1 MRNQHGIKLF
11 LVLMISVAYIFS
23 FSHFGTLA
31 YGAIVK
37 NHDFFAEGTKIGS
50 LSVAGKTANEALQL
64 TDEELTKW
72 LNETTITLKYKENNE
87 QLDLR
92 YFTFDLTET
101 VQKAKNGQS
110 NPVSVQFNSL
120 DETLYSLSSR
130 LNKEDIALEELEA
143 EIMRAAQLLEI
154 GSYQIRIEDYLL
166 DGQSNEPQVISE
178 FQLDS
183 AFVENELDLFIG
195 KTIELK
201 ATSQFSLLDYV
212 KDEIG
217 TVSALTLSKISTSIY
232 EVILPTNFEMIERH
246 ISSELPE
253 YAALGFEAKVD
264 PELNY
269 DLIFANGN
277 EWSYFIEF
285 EKVDD
290 VFITYLKGPTLLN
303 RYILLQEDEESF
315 KPKTILQFNSELS
328 PTESR
333 VKVAGKDGQFIK
345 IYREHRDENGAV
357 LKKELI
363 SEDFYPPI
371 HQIEITGL
379 IVSTGDSTVTP
390 GTENAEADGD
400 PESQTGE
407 STSIDE
413 NGEQAPPSDRDHLDS
428 PKNDENSLWG
438 KENEIPK

>member
-1 MRNQHGIKLF
+1 
-11 LVLMISVAYIFS
+11 MISVAYIFS

-37 NHDFFAEGTKIGS
+37 NHDYFADGTKIGS
-50 LSVAGKTANEALQL
+50 LSVAGKTENEALQL

-72 LNETTITLKYKENNE
+72 LNETTITLKYKEKNE
-87 QLDLR
+87 QLNLR

-110 NPVSVQFNSL
+110 NPISVQLNSL

-130 LNKEDIALEELEA
+130 LNKEDLAIEGLEA
-143 EIMRAAQLLEI
+143 DIVRAAQLLEI
-154 GSYQIRIEDYLL
+154 GSYQIRIEDYFL

-195 KTIELK
+195 KTIELE

-217 TVSALTLSKISTSIY
+217 AVSSLTLSKIATSIY

-269 DLIFANGN
+269 DLIFSNGN

-303 RYILLQEDEESF
+303 QYILLQEDKESF

-328 PTESR
+328 PTESQ
-333 VKVAGKDGQFIK
+333 VKVAGKEGQLIK

-379 IVSTGDSTVTP
+379 IVSTGDSTVTS
-390 GTENAEADGD
+390 GTENTEVEAEGN
-400 PESQTGE
+400 PESQNGE
-407 STSIDE
+407 PASTDE
-413 NGEQAPPSDRDHLDS
+413 NGEQAPPSERDNLDNS
-428 PKNDENSLWG
+428 MNDENSLWG